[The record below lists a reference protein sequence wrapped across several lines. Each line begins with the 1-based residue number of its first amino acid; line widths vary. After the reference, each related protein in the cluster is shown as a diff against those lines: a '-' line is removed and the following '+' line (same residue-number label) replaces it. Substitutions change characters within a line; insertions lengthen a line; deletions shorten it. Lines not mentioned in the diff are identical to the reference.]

1 MIPALDAMA
10 AILPKPAATPALLG
24 DGTFAALLPL
34 EGEAVEEDE
43 PAEPLPAEPEP
54 AETCPPLV
62 AAQIL
67 LMLPPAP
74 LPDSG
79 DVMGAEVPGEPGAMP
94 GAPSVSLTSALPGAT
109 ATEPELARIAADPHS
124 PEQVAGP
131 DSALN
136 MPKDALAEVR
146 AKHLPPQTAE
156 RADSAGRILFEGRH
170 LAVTPQESGAALAGG
185 GAARSDGSVETA
197 ESPEV
202 ASLAVSDGTQVALT
216 EASPPSSGASLA
228 VPPEGVDRSAPPP
241 VASQI
246 RHAVQSALSPHVVT
260 HPPDVATGQG
270 TDRQIELRLD
280 PVELGA
286 VSILLQGSE
295 DALVVRITAE
305 RPDTLDLMRRNSDQL
320 LAELRAA
327 GIGDAQMSFDMGRD
341 PSHTN
346 RSAAEAA
353 IMDALEEM
361 PPGPVA
367 SMLRSASIPAGDTGL
382 FIRV

>member
-24 DGTFAALLPL
+24 DGTFAALLPI
-34 EGEAVEEDE
+34 EGEVVEEDE
-43 PAEPLPAEPEP
+43 PAETLPAEPEP
-54 AETCPPLV
+54 AETCLPLV

-67 LMLPPAP
+67 LMQPPAP
-74 LPDSG
+74 LPHSG
-79 DVMGAEVPGEPGAMP
+79 DAMMAEVPGQPGAMP
-94 GAPSVSLTSALPGAT
+94 GAPSVALTSALPGAT
-109 ATEPELARIAADPHS
+109 APEPELARIAADPHS
-124 PEQVAGP
+124 SEKVARP

-136 MPKDALAEVR
+136 TPKDALVEVR
-146 AKHLPPQTAE
+146 ARHLPPQTAE
-156 RADSAGRILFEGRH
+156 RAESAGRILFEGRH
-170 LAVTPQESGAALAGG
+170 LAVMPQESGTALAGG

-197 ESPEV
+197 ESSEV
-202 ASLAVSDGTQVALT
+202 ASFGMPDDARPAPT
-216 EASPPSSGASLA
+216 EASAPSSGAILA
-228 VPPEGVDRSAPPP
+228 VRAEGVDRSAPPP

-246 RHAVQSALSPHVVT
+246 RHAVQSALSPPVVT
-260 HPPDVATGQG
+260 HSPDVASGQG

-286 VSILLQGSE
+286 VSIVLQGNE

-341 PSHTN
+341 SSHTN
-346 RSAAEAA
+346 RSAAESA

-361 PPGPVA
+361 PPGPAA
-367 SMLRSASIPAGDTGL
+367 SMLRSAPIPGGDTGL